1 MTSVKRSYQKA
12 QENMVKQIIEPIKYV
27 PLKNSKLKETKGMKR
42 NLHKQNKRKKRNLIY
57 NLSLYKFVIYIIDI
71 V

>member
-42 NLHKQNKRKKRNLIY
+42 NLHKQNKGKKRNLILKI
-57 NLSLYKFVIYIIDI
+57 NSNRLV
-71 V
+71 